1 MSSKSNFNPWT
12 DITKMHDKFGVG
24 GVVDAMNTPDLMA
37 FVNFRMSLLA
47 EEYEETREA
56 VEAQDAEEFV
66 DGLIDLIVIA
76 IGTLDLLGINVEE
89 AWNRVMDANMS
100 KEAGVKPGRPNPLK
114 LPDLMKPA
122 GWESPS
128 HLNNYGYLPEIWPN
142 PWYTSTEK
150 EGS

>member
-24 GVVDAMNTPDLMA
+24 GVVDAMNTQDLMA
-37 FVNFRMSLLA
+37 FINFRMSLLA

-76 IGTLDLLGINVEE
+76 VGTLDLLGVNVEE
-89 AWNRVMDANMS
+89 AWNQVMDANMS

-128 HLNNYGYLPEIWPN
+128 QLNNHGDLPEIWPN

-150 EGS
+150 EG